1 MAHTPPGT
9 RCLCSWQWRPRPI
22 HDSSEGR
29 TSSRVACPGARC
41 VLSRAAAAAGAASGG
56 STRCESQG
64 RCCRRCAWQRYLWH
78 HGRQREVGGEKLAAV
93 VRRASLRVSV
103 ARRTVRRTGERVA
116 PSTLLGCILRPAA
129 AVAAHIDVVGCLAAV
144 DNEVLVPRD
153 EGDQVGGLVSGSSV
167 GGPSVGW
174 LRRRRWRRHER
185 CVDWLRGVEKGRL
198 QHQLDRVRALG
209 ICGGARPRH
218 HQPRGAACERD
229 NGAVCDQ
236 RGGCREVPDDEHG
249 LAALRQRR
257 ELLRRHV
264 RRWPL

>member
-1 MAHTPPGT
+1 MNSQKYFSGGHRGALFTETTEGLRPPPPFRAPRPRRSASGPSAGAGFRGDDPAVCRQCQREFRPPRGALPPAPRLKAADRLAQRMAHTPPGT

-153 EGDQVGGLVSGSSV
+153 E
-167 GGPSVGW
+167 
-174 LRRRRWRRHER
+174 
-185 CVDWLRGVEKGRL
+185 
-198 QHQLDRVRALG
+198 
-209 ICGGARPRH
+209 
-218 HQPRGAACERD
+218 
-229 NGAVCDQ
+229 
-236 RGGCREVPDDEHG
+236 
-249 LAALRQRR
+249 
-257 ELLRRHV
+257 
-264 RRWPL
+264 